1 MSRLSFIPRFIVWS
15 FLLFTFFY
23 VRKWSFPFQAL
34 FVFFSLFIFYF
45 FRRSS
50 IPFRETI
57 KNDGEIFLSPIHGV
71 VKSIRRDTMGW
82 DELPGAH
89 EVRIAINYLDQKGLY
104 LPTSG
109 EVSYLKEN
117 KGMRIDRQASSQEF
131 YLPPAELAHTD
142 LVLKSKNN
150 TKSLMRFIDCKFGYR
165 PSIWLKSGDRGRGAA
180 CFGHYPFGGTL
191 IIYLPKNSDILV
203 FENEHV
209 VPGQSVIAA
218 FKDSNEGY

>member
-15 FLLFTFFY
+15 LIIFFIFY
-23 VRKWSFPFQAL
+23 VRKWSGLHQIL
-34 FVFFSLFIFYF
+34 FLLITLFIFYF

-57 KNDGEIFLSPIHGV
+57 KSDGEIFLSPIHGV
-71 VKSIRRDTMGW
+71 VKSIRRNTMGW

-89 EVRIAINYLDQKGLY
+89 EVRISMSYFDQKGLY

-117 KGMRIDRQASSQEF
+117 KGLKVDRKGSSQDF

-142 LVLKSKNN
+142 LVLKSKNE
-150 TKSLMRFIDCKFGYR
+150 TKTLMRFIDCLYGYR
-165 PSIWLKSGDRGRGAA
+165 PSIWLKSGDCGRGAA

-191 IIYLPKNSDILV
+191 IIYLPKDSDILV
-203 FENEHV
+203 FENERV

-218 FKDSNEGY
+218 LKDSNEG